1 MTLPFSLFLA
11 LRYLKPKRTFL
22 STITLLSVLGV
33 TLGITVLIVV
43 ISVMTGFDRE
53 LRNKVLGFDA
63 HLLVTNRMI
72 IDNWREIG
80 ELIKKT
86 EGVVAWAPFVQ
97 GPVLIEMRDISGA
110 RVSPAKMRGIDPDME
125 KLVTDIASYIVEG
138 EFNLD
143 GDYAILGR
151 ALAQSL
157 GVGVGDEISVIS
169 PTNVGDVLA
178 QLRKIEENPN
188 DKGLLDELKEF
199 VIPAS
204 LTVSGIFETG
214 RFQYDSEFFIVPLYI
229 GQELYV
235 LEDGVQG
242 ITVRTSD
249 PYLAPTIRDR
259 MEETFL
265 RPPLFAETWIDLN
278 SQLFDAIRLER
289 NVMFIILMIII
300 IVAAFS
306 IANTMIT
313 VTVQKT
319 REIGIMKA
327 MGADK
332 WKIVWVFLAQG
343 MIVGFF
349 GNLTGV
355 ALGMTLVT
363 YRNEFKE
370 LLARTLGIEIFPADV
385 YQFSQIPAEV
395 IPGDVA
401 KICISAF
408 VICSLAALIPAYF
421 AARLDPVKALRQE
434 G

>member
-11 LRYLKPKRTFL
+11 LRYLKPKRTFV
-22 STITLLSVLGV
+22 SIITLLSVLGV

-63 HLLVTNRMI
+63 HILVTNRMVI
-72 IDNWREIG
+72 ENWRKIGAEIG
-80 ELIKKT
+80 KT

-97 GPVLIEMRDISGA
+97 GPVLIEMRDASGA
-110 RVSPAKMRGIDPDME
+110 RVAPAKMRGIDPDME
-125 KLVTDIASYIVEG
+125 KSVTNIADYIVDG
-138 EFNLD
+138 ELNLD
-143 GDYAILGR
+143 GDYAVLGR
-151 ALAQSL
+151 ALAENL

-169 PTNVGDVLA
+169 PTNVGEILS

-188 DKGLLDELKEF
+188 DKGLLDQLKEF

-204 LTVSGIFETG
+204 LTISGIFETG

-235 LEDGVQG
+235 LDDGVQG
-242 ITVRTSD
+242 INVRTTD

-259 MEETFL
+259 MEASYL

-349 GNLTGV
+349 GNITGV

-370 LLARTLGIEIFPADV
+370 WLASTLGIEIFPADV

-395 IPGDVA
+395 IPADVA

-421 AARLDPVKALRQE
+421 AARLDPVKALRQD